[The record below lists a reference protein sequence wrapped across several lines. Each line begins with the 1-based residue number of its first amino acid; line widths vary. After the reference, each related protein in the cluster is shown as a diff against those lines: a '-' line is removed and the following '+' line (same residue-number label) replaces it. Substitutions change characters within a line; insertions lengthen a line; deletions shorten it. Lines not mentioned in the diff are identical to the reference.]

1 VLRSRSPSGS
11 SRRGRAHRS
20 RSGFTL
26 IEALVALAVAAIV
39 LGLALPL
46 VLSQRRV
53 VQLDQART
61 SANQTLRAVSQLLAA
76 DVRIAGE
83 RFGEGLALS
92 PIAVSVDG
100 SGDSVVVLR
109 RNLEDAL
116 PVCQSG
122 PAGSTVTSIVVA
134 DWSGTVTHPQ
144 CAVNRTATYGGVDWP
159 YTLDAHRRMA
169 EERGGV
175 ASAYIFDPASRTGQW
190 FAMRVDGAQA
200 GPPDEVQCDD
210 GCAWAADYAP
220 AANAYVALLDAIE
233 YRLVDGVLQRRDL
246 ATGEVL
252 RIASGIEAFAVTV
265 SVAGEATPRTAFPDT
280 GAWRSITS
288 LGLDVTVERRE
299 GGSLAE
305 RSLQT
310 RLFPRNV
317 LSR

>member
-1 VLRSRSPSGS
+1 ML
-11 SRRGRAHRS
+11 
-20 RSGFTL
+20 
-26 IEALVALAVAAIV
+26 ALV
-39 LGLALPL
+39 LPL

-61 SANQTLRAVSQLLAA
+61 SANQTLRAVSQLMAA

-116 PVCQSG
+116 PVCQSV

-134 DWSGTVTHPQ
+134 DWGPTVTHPQ

-159 YTLDAHRRMA
+159 YTLDAHRRIT

-190 FAMRVDGAQA
+190 FAMRIDGAQFS
-200 GPPDEVQCDD
+200 PPDEVRCDD
-210 GCAWAADYAP
+210 ACAWTTDYEP
-220 AANAYVALLDAIE
+220 GANAYIALLDAIE

-246 ATGEVL
+246 ATGDVL
-252 RIASGIEAFAVTV
+252 RIASGIEAFDVTV
-265 SVAGEATPRTAFPDT
+265 SIAGEATPRTTFPDT
-280 GAWRSITS
+280 GVWRSITS
-288 LGLDVTVERRE
+288 LDLDVVVERRE